1 MAGRAIHVEEGE
13 SDHHVPTVVATDDD
27 DQFQIVM
34 LEPPPDRAAAEQAR
48 VQQARTRMVRRR
60 ETDEEEEMDAER
72 HLAMHQ
78 RLMAGKAELEA
89 RLKEVNRQLEGS
101 MVENREH
108 LDRLIARRQAISTS
122 AASDLPATEARA
134 KAKRAPRTRPL
145 TAIP

>member
-1 MAGRAIHVEEGE
+1 MAGKAIHVEEGE
-13 SDHHVPTVVATDDD
+13 SDHHVPT
-27 DQFQIVM
+27 VM

-60 ETDEEEEMDAER
+60 ETDEEEEEMDAER

-78 RLMAGKAELEA
+78 RLMAEKAELEA

-101 MVENREH
+101 MVENRER

-122 AASDLPATEARA
+122 AASDLPAETRA